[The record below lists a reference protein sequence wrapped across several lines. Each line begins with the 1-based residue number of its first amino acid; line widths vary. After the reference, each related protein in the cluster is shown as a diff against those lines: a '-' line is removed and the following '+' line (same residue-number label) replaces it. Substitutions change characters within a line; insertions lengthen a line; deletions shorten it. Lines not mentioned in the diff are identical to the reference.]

1 MFYELKVFS
10 KKPGK
15 GTISELYQQVEV
27 DRLKFIGSGS
37 RFGQGQ

>member
-1 MFYELKVFS
+1 MFCELKVFS

-27 DRLKFIGSGS
+27 DRLKFIGRGG
-37 RFGQGQ
+37 RFGRMQ